1 MLLFNQ
7 GNLRT
12 LLQRIDKLLADA
24 ESAED
29 PANHTIIDNNW
40 YQDAVRRLT
49 SLDDHRE
56 QILNELRNVLNDLNR
71 EYMEVSR
78 RMTRDNRLLKNGS
91 KVTRKSV

>member
-29 PANHTIIDNNW
+29 PAIHTIIDNNW

-78 RMTRDNRLLKNGS
+78 RMTRDGRLLKNGS
-91 KVTRKSV
+91 KVTRKSM